1 MQDIASLAKKE
12 VSLLSKG
19 ISKYHSSAFESY
31 NLSGDVVFQKHS
43 SKLHQIQTNGDPI
56 LIVPSLINKPHI
68 LDLYPT
74 RSFINE
80 LHSLGANSFILDWG
94 SPSAIEEEYN
104 LENYINE
111 ILIPSIEYV
120 YSKYGKVTLVGYCM
134 GGFIATALAT
144 IRPDLIKKLATIATP
159 WDSKYWSKLPKNF
172 LSTCKT
178 LPSVVPPSLIQH
190 LFYLANPFEINRK
203 YLRFNDGE
211 FNNNEFVRIENWV
224 NDGVP
229 MSKKVFIECFEEII
243 GNNILMENKWLVNG
257 STISPSKLDMPI
269 MSVVFK
275 KDSIVPLPSALSFAE
290 QCKNVNLLQID
301 SGHIGAIINPK
312 YKLAENIYR
321 WINNDDI

>member
-1 MQDIASLAKKE
+1 MQEIASLAKKE
-12 VSLLSKG
+12 VNLLSKG
-19 ISKYHSSAFESY
+19 ISKYHSSEFESCE
-31 NLSGDVVFQKHS
+31 LSGGVVFQKHA
-43 SKLHQIQTNGDPI
+43 SKLYQNEASGAPV
-56 LIVPSLINKPHI
+56 LIIPSLINKPNI
-68 LDLYPT
+68 LDLCPSK
-74 RSFINE
+74 SFINK
-80 LHSLGANSFILDWG
+80 LNLLGANTFILDWG
-94 SPSAIEEEYN
+94 SPSKIEEEYN

-111 ILIPSIEYV
+111 ILIPNIEYV

-144 IRPDLIKKLATIATP
+144 IRPNLIKKLVTIATP
-159 WDSKYWSKLPKNF
+159 WDFKYWSKLPKSF

-178 LPSVVPPSLIQH
+178 FPNLIPASLIQH

-211 FNNNEFVRIENWV
+211 FNHDEFVRIENWV
-224 NDGVP
+224 NDGVH

-243 GNNILMENKWLVNG
+243 GNNILMENKWVVNG
-257 STISPSKLDMPI
+257 STVSPSKLDMPI

-301 SGHIGAIINPK
+301 SGHIGAIINSK